1 VIKLRGAGMSA
12 KKMKQNPA
20 TYKKRNTAIPITT
33 YEDSS
38 LHQHNCEKP
47 KSHTAT
53 CDLNN
58 ISEWGRIIKKNKI
71 IHIHTTVSTKT

>member
-1 VIKLRGAGMSA
+1 LSAQKTNIQEIKPKWDTTTS
-12 KKMKQNPA
+12 
-20 TYKKRNTAIPITT
+20 ITT
-33 YEDSS
+33 YEHSS

-58 ISEWGRIIKKNKI
+58 VSEWGGIMKKI
-71 IHIHTTVSTKT
+71 IHIHMTVSTNT